1 MSGGDRKIATFART
15 GSRSVEGVVRRA
27 ARHSSRDDPAGTELL
42 EHLEDQVP
50 AVASDSV
57 VVAVVAHVRGL
68 SGEPLDDLL
77 ALLAGEQ
84 CADRVAL
91 DRAAQQ
97 KSMGAAGRR
106 LAVGGEA
113 LVFRPA
119 ACSARGPRRP
129 APSASCASSSASCS
143 SSCAA
148 AAAYRASCWWGR
160 GSDRARALSGRSAG
174 HRPRRCRRS
183 GSSSPSFAATSTGV
197 PSARV
202 RYRAWRSA
210 LIA

>member
-57 VVAVVAHVRGL
+57 VVAVVAYVRDL

-91 DRAAQQ
+91 DRAAQE

-113 LVFRPA
+113 LVFGPA
-119 ACSARGPRRP
+119 CVALEDPD
-129 APSASCASSSASCS
+129 APFLLLLAPLLLLLAPLLVLLL
-143 SSCAA
+143 
-148 AAAYRASCWWGR
+148 R
-160 GSDRARALSGRSAG
+160 LIVLLAG
-174 HRPRRCRRS
+174 
-183 GSSSPSFAATSTGV
+183 GV
-197 PSARV
+197 EVAPEPV
-202 RYRAWRSA
+202 
-210 LIA
+210 L